1 MDWDNLVKSLHP
13 LEVKILLNF
22 GPETALT
29 ATVLAQKLDFKV
41 GQSNQSFSWLVGKE
55 LALESGRTSTTV
67 YEITDL
73 GRVHLAQGTPEENL
87 LKALEKGPIPMAEAA
102 GLLGLEQKDMG
113 SAYGQ
118 LAKEGLL
125 GLDETKRIVGK
136 THQPSP
142 RMQTLRA
149 LLVRA
154 AEAELDEGGLSPEEV
169 TVLAGAAK
177 KRGAATSAFKTSDR
191 ETVVYKLTA
200 AAQEVSEVLK
210 AKGVTGEEV
219 NALTPALLASG
230 AWKGRTFR
238 AYNVQSPPSRLI
250 IGRRNP
256 YQEFILGVK
265 DKLVSLGFEEFDGPL
280 VETEFWNG
288 DALFMPQFHAAR
300 DIHDVYYLKNPTHA
314 KKIDEPWLSQVAAAH
329 TDGGNT
335 GSRGWQ
341 YNFDHDFTRR
351 LVLRSQGTVLSAKQ
365 LTKAKVPGKYFGI
378 VRCFRYDQVD
388 ATHGADFHQTEG
400 IVLGKDVN
408 LKTLLGLL
416 KMFAMEVAGATEV
429 KYVPGYF
436 PFTEPSIEVHI
447 KHPVLGWFELG
458 GSGIFRPEVTQSL
471 GIEVPVLAW
480 GLGIDR
486 MALMQL
492 GLNDLRELFTNN
504 LDSLRQRKRS

>member
-169 TVLAGAAK
+169 IVLAGAAK

-238 AYNVQSPPSRLI
+238 AYNVQ
-250 IGRRNP
+250 
-256 YQEFILGVK
+256 
-265 DKLVSLGFEEFDGPL
+265 
-280 VETEFWNG
+280 
-288 DALFMPQFHAAR
+288 
-300 DIHDVYYLKNPTHA
+300 
-314 KKIDEPWLSQVAAAH
+314 
-329 TDGGNT
+329 
-335 GSRGWQ
+335 
-341 YNFDHDFTRR
+341 
-351 LVLRSQGTVLSAKQ
+351 
-365 LTKAKVPGKYFGI
+365 
-378 VRCFRYDQVD
+378 
-388 ATHGADFHQTEG
+388 
-400 IVLGKDVN
+400 
-408 LKTLLGLL
+408 
-416 KMFAMEVAGATEV
+416 
-429 KYVPGYF
+429 
-436 PFTEPSIEVHI
+436 
-447 KHPVLGWFELG
+447 
-458 GSGIFRPEVTQSL
+458 
-471 GIEVPVLAW
+471 
-480 GLGIDR
+480 
-486 MALMQL
+486 
-492 GLNDLRELFTNN
+492 
-504 LDSLRQRKRS
+504 